1 MAGAG
6 ESAVAGLN
14 EPWFAGWTSW
24 VSPHRPAHVL
34 ADSRLSPSSSPEPPV
49 TGSLTV
55 CP

>member
-6 ESAVAGLN
+6 ESAVGGLN
-14 EPWFAGWTSW
+14 KPWFAGWTSW